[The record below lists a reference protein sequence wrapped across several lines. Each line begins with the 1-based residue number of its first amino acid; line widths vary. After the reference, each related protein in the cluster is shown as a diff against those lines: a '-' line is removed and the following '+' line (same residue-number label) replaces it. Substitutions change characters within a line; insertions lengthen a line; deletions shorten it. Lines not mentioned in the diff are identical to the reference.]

1 LKVLDEVPIKEL
13 VTKGAVSAGVTKIPD
28 NTICLFELKGQEK
41 VDDNL
46 DASIMLV
53 PVGAKILHRGVPP
66 SLEVSGVTNYGRLII
81 NCE

>member
-1 LKVLDEVPIKEL
+1 
-13 VTKGAVSAGVTKIPD
+13 
-28 NTICLFELKGQEK
+28 LKGQEK
-41 VDDNL
+41 VDDYL

-66 SLEVSGVTNYGRLII
+66 SLEVSGITNYGRLII